1 MSTPAYLGVG
11 TDNNESAFFSA
22 PHGTGKAAKK
32 TSEVPKTKEE
42 LHQKMAQN
50 NVRLY
55 NAKSKGVLNQDSSH
69 YKSVEPAIKGME
81 KNGVIKAVARMQPI
95 SVLIA

>member
-1 MSTPAYLGVG
+1 M
-11 TDNNESAFFSA
+11 
-22 PHGTGKAAKK
+22 KK
-32 TSEVPKTKEE
+32 
-42 LHQKMAQN
+42 N

-81 KNGVIKAVARMQPI
+81 ENGVIKAVAKMQPV
-95 SVLIA
+95 SVLMA